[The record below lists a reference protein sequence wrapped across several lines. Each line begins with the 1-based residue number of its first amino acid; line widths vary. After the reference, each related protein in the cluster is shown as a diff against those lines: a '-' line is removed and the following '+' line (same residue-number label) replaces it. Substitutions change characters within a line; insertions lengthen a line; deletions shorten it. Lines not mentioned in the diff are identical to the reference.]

1 MKRNWV
7 LLLVVFAAAAGMVG
21 LVQKTAKRV
30 YIKANNSYFQLRRV
44 QVPYS
49 DGVLVGDT
57 LYVAGH
63 IGLDPKT
70 GKPPAEIDQEI
81 RYLLDGIKQTLA
93 DGGMTMD
100 DMVMVQVHCP
110 DLSLYDKFNAAYK
123 TYFSKDLPARAF
135 WAPVR
140 FCSEVISKCS
150 ASLSKNRP
158 MGR

>member
-1 MKRNWV
+1 MKRKWI
-7 LLLVVFAAAAGMVG
+7 LLLIVLTAAVVAGVA
-21 LVQKTAKRV
+21 QQTKTAKRV
-30 YIKANNSYFQLRRV
+30 YIKASNPYFQQRGV

-70 GKPPAEIDQEI
+70 GKPPSDVEQEL
-81 RYLLDGIKQTLA
+81 RYLFDGIKSTLA
-93 DGGMTMD
+93 EGGMTMD

-110 DLSLYDKFNAAYK
+110 DLSLYDKFNGMYR

-135 WAPVR
+135 LGSGPLLFGGHFEMLGVAVKR
-140 FCSEVISKCS
+140 
-150 ASLSKNRP
+150 
-158 MGR
+158 

>member
-1 MKRNWV
+1 MKRIGIIS
-7 LLLVVFAAAAGMVG
+7 LIALSAAAAAFA
-21 LVQKTAKRV
+21 QKTAARRI
-30 YIKANNSYFQLRRV
+30 YIKASNPYFQQRGI

-70 GKPPAEIDQEI
+70 GKPPADIDQEI
-81 RYLLDGIKQTLA
+81 RYLLDGIQQTLK

-135 WAPVR
+135 LGSGPLLFGGHFEMLGVAVKR
-140 FCSEVISKCS
+140 
-150 ASLSKNRP
+150 
-158 MGR
+158 

>member
-1 MKRNWV
+1 MKRITIT
-7 LLLVVFAAAAGMVG
+7 LLILFSVAAVAGPA
-21 LVQKTAKRV
+21 QKTAAKRV
-30 YIKANNSYFQLRRV
+30 YIKANNPYFQQRGI

-70 GKPPAEIDQEI
+70 GKPPANIDQEI
-81 RYLLDGIKQTLA
+81 KFLLDGIKQTLM

-100 DMVMVQVHCP
+100 DMAMVQVHCP

-123 TYFSKDLPARAF
+123 TYFSKGYLPARAF
-135 WAPVR
+135 LGSGPLL
-140 FCSEVISKCS
+140 FGGHFEM
-150 ASLSKNRP
+150 
-158 MGR
+158 MGVAVKR